1 MIGLP
6 RKWLET
12 KYGSGPFLDVL
23 LGAAWEQKKRLA
35 LVLICGIIGA
45 FFEGLTFAVLAVAL
59 ELLASGN
66 SLSPDR
72 LNSIGVGWLAE
83 WSQGKQFVFLVVCAV
98 LCQIAKGVFQVA
110 NTQIST
116 LLAAQAAQSV
126 QQKTLGVILDMPFGQ
141 ASSYKVGELTNFV
154 VVPGEALSNALIQ
167 GLAWF
172 SNLLVVVAYVF
183 VLCTISPV
191 LFLASLLLFGAV
203 VYIQK
208 LVGRKI
214 GLLSYQLGMQQGDL
228 SRKMVESI
236 GALRLVHAFNQ
247 QGMVRDQVG
256 RLQGEFI
263 KTLRDLN
270 QRLAILGPAAESL
283 LLMGLGAFLL
293 VGFFLFKENRTNL
306 LPDLLT
312 FIAVLNRLSGRVS
325 QIGVIWSNVANS
337 ASRASIIKDL
347 LVHGAQTKKPSGTIH
362 FETLRSKIEFKD
374 VSLRYSGREDF
385 ALRKIA
391 FEIPVGTSLALV
403 GPSGGGKSSIADL
416 MLALYEPTSGG
427 VFFDDVESREIEPG
441 SLRARL
447 GVVSQDTILFNASVE
462 ENLRFAKPSASE
474 QEIIQA
480 LKGADAWDFTGAMPQ
495 GVKTVVGERGFML
508 SGGQR
513 QRIAIARALLRK
525 PQILIL
531 DEATSALDT
540 QAEQAVQKT
549 IDTLGKGIT
558 RLIIAHRLSTVRNA
572 DRICVLDKGEI
583 VERGSHGELVALNGI
598 YASLW
603 RKQTGDDTP
612 RVLLRDG
619 EEKRARVS
627 KL

>member
-1 MIGLP
+1 VFGFAKKL
-6 RKWLET
+6 LEK
-12 KYGSGPFLDVL
+12 KYRPGPFLDVL
-23 LGAAWEQKKRLA
+23 LGAAWEQKKRLVF
-35 LVLICGIIGA
+35 VLISGIIGA

-59 ELLASGN
+59 ELLASGS

-72 LNSIGVGWLAE
+72 LSSIGMGWLAS
-83 WSQGKQFVFLVVCAV
+83 WSQGKQFVLLVVCVV
-98 LCQIAKGVFQVA
+98 LCQIAKSVFQVA

-191 LFLASLLLFGAV
+191 LFLSSLILFGAV
-203 VYIQK
+203 IYIQK
-208 LVGRKI
+208 LVGRRI
-214 GLLSYQLGMQQGDL
+214 GLLSYQLGLQQGDL

-247 QGMVRDQVG
+247 HKMIREQVG
-256 RLQGEFI
+256 RLQDDFI
-263 KTLRDLN
+263 KTMRDLN

-293 VGFFLFKENRTNL
+293 VGFFLFQENRTNL

-325 QIGVIWSNVANS
+325 QIGVIWSNFANQI
-337 ASRASIIKDL
+337 SRASIIKDL
-347 LVHGAQTKKPSGTIH
+347 LVHGALARKTSGSIH
-362 FETLRSKIEFKD
+362 FESLQSNIRFVD
-374 VSLRYSGREDF
+374 VSLRYSSREDF
-385 ALRKIA
+385 ALRNVS
-391 FEIPVGTSLALV
+391 FEIPVGTNLALV

-427 VFFDDVESREIEPG
+427 VFFDGVESREIEPG

-447 GVVSQDTILFNASVE
+447 GVVSQDTILFNATVE
-462 ENLRFAKPSASE
+462 ENLRFANPFASE
-474 QEIIQA
+474 EEIFQA
-480 LKGADAWDFTGAMPQ
+480 LKGADACDFIGAMPQ
-495 GVKTVVGERGFML
+495 GVKTIVGERGFML

-558 RLIIAHRLSTVRNA
+558 RLTIAHRLSTVRNA

-583 VERGSHGELVALNGI
+583 IESGRHEELIGMNGI

-603 RKQTGDDTP
+603 RKQIGEDAP
-612 RVLLRDG
+612 KGMARDG
-619 EEKRARVS
+619 EVERTKNA

>member
-1 MIGLP
+1 M
-6 RKWLET
+6 
-12 KYGSGPFLDVL
+12 L
-23 LGAAWEQKKRLA
+23 LGAAWEQKRRLT
-35 LVLICGIIGA
+35 LVFVCGVIGA
-45 FFEGLTFAVLAVAL
+45 FFEGLTFAVLAIAL

-72 LNSIGVGWLAE
+72 LGSIGFGWLSA
-83 WSQGKQFVFLVVCAV
+83 WSQGKQFVLLVVCAV

-141 ASSYKVGELTNFV
+141 SSSYKVGELTNFV

-172 SNLLVVVAYVF
+172 SNLLVVFAYIF
-183 VLCTISPV
+183 VLCTISPM
-191 LFLASLLLFGAV
+191 LFLASLVLFGAV

-247 QGMVRDQVG
+247 QKMVREQVSH
-256 RLQGEFI
+256 LQGEFI
-263 KTLRDLN
+263 KTMRDLN

-293 VGFFLFKENRTNL
+293 VGFFVFKENRSNL

-325 QIGVIWSNVANS
+325 QIGVIWSNFANW

-347 LVHGAQTKKPSGTIH
+347 LVDGGNSIKTSGTIP
-362 FETLRSKIEFKD
+362 FDALQTKIVFQN
-374 VSLRYSGREDF
+374 VSLQYATREDF
-385 ALRKIA
+385 ALKNIS
-391 FEIPVGTSLALV
+391 FELPLGKSLALV

-416 MLALYEPTSGG
+416 MLALYEPTCGG
-427 VFFDDVESREIEPG
+427 VFFDGIDSRQIEPG

-462 ENLRFAKPSASE
+462 ENLRFANSSATE
-474 QEIIQA
+474 QQIIQA
-480 LKGADAWDFTGAMPQ
+480 LQGADAWDFISGMPQ
-495 GVKTVVGERGFML
+495 GIKTVVGERGFML

-513 QRIAIARALLRK
+513 QRIAIARALLRQ

-540 QAEQAVQKT
+540 QAEQSVQRT
-549 IDTLGKGIT
+549 IDNLGRNTT

-572 DRICVLDKGEI
+572 DKICVIDKGQIIES
-583 VERGSHGELVALNGI
+583 GNHDELLKMNGT

-603 RKQTGDDTP
+603 RKQTGGDEKSTKVD
-612 RVLLRDG
+612 VHY
-619 EEKRARVS
+619 EEKWS
-627 KL
+627 KSAKA

>member
-1 MIGLP
+1 MVFQGLNLI
-6 RKWLET
+6 RFAINWLE
-12 KYGSGPFLDVL
+12 KRYGRGPFLDVL
-23 LGAAWEQKKRLA
+23 LGAAWEQKNRLT
-35 LVLICGIIGA
+35 LVFICGIFCA
-45 FFEGLTFAVLAVAL
+45 FFEGLTFAVLAMAL
-59 ELLASGN
+59 ELLSSGN
-66 SLSPDR
+66 SLPVEK
-72 LNSIGVGWLAE
+72 LNSIGAGWLAA
-83 WSQGKQFVFLVVCAV
+83 WSQGKQFVLLVACAV
-98 LCQIAKGVFQVA
+98 LCQISKGVFQVA

-167 GLAWF
+167 ALAWF
-172 SNLLVVVAYVF
+172 SNLLVVIAYVF
-183 VLCTISPV
+183 VLCTISPS
-191 LFLASLLLFGAV
+191 LFFASLLLFSAV

-208 LVGRKI
+208 MVGRRI

-247 QGMVRDQVG
+247 QAMIRDQVG
-256 RLQGEFI
+256 RLQGDFI

-270 QRLAILGPAAESL
+270 QRLAVLGPAAESL

-293 VGFFLFKENRTNL
+293 IGFFLFKENRSNL

-325 QIGVIWSNVANS
+325 QIGVIWSNFSNS

-347 LVHGAQTKKPSGTIH
+347 LLDGAQTKKPSGKIPLDKLKTGIR
-362 FETLRSKIEFKD
+362 FED
-374 VSLRYSGREDF
+374 VSLRYSSREEF
-385 ALRKIA
+385 ALRNVS
-391 FEIPVGTSLALV
+391 FELPVGASLALV

-427 VFFDDVESREIEPG
+427 VFFDGIESREIEPG
-441 SLRARL
+441 SLRALL

-462 ENLRFAKPSASE
+462 ENLRFANPFASE
-474 QEIIQA
+474 AEVIQA
-480 LKGADAWDFTGAMPQ
+480 LQGADAWDFIGTMPH
-495 GVKTVVGERGFML
+495 GIKTVVGERGFML

-513 QRIAIARALLRK
+513 QRIAIARALLRN

-540 QAEQAVQKT
+540 KAEKSIQKT
-549 IDTLGKGIT
+549 IDSLGKGIT

-572 DRICVLDKGEI
+572 DRICVLEKGEI
-583 VERGSHGELVALNGI
+583 IESGNHDQLISLNGV

-603 RKQTGDDTP
+603 FKQAG
-612 RVLLRDG
+612 V
-619 EEKRARVS
+619 
-627 KL
+627 

>member
-1 MIGLP
+1 MDLI
-6 RKWLET
+6 
-12 KYGSGPFLDVL
+12 
-23 LGAAWEQKKRLA
+23 LGAAWEQRKRLF

-59 ELLASGN
+59 ELLSSGN

-72 LNSIGVGWLAE
+72 LGSIGLGWLAAL
-83 WSQGKQFVFLVVCAV
+83 SQGKQFVLLVVCAV

-154 VVPGEALSNALIQ
+154 VVPGESLSTALIHAL
-167 GLAWF
+167 GWF
-172 SNLLVVVAYVF
+172 SNLLVVFAYIF
-183 VLCTISPV
+183 VLCTISPM
-191 LFLASLLLFGAV
+191 LLLASLVLFGVV
-203 VYIQK
+203 VYIQR

-214 GLLSYQLGMQQGDL
+214 GLLSYQLGIQQGDL

-247 QGMVRDQVG
+247 QKMVREQVG
-256 RLQGEFI
+256 HLQGEFI
-263 KTLRDLN
+263 KTMRDLN

-293 VGFFLFKENRTNL
+293 VGFFLFRENRSNL

-325 QIGVIWSNVANS
+325 QIGVLWSSFNSFAN
-337 ASRASIIKDL
+337 RAFIIKDL
-347 LVHGAQTKKPSGTIH
+347 LIDGANNKKPLGTIPFVSLKSNIV
-362 FETLRSKIEFKD
+362 FED
-374 VSLRYSGREDF
+374 VSLRYPTREEF
-385 ALRKIA
+385 ALRNIS
-391 FEIPVGTSLALV
+391 FEIPVGKSLALV

-416 MLALYEPTSGG
+416 LLALYEPTSGE
-427 VFFDDVESREIEPG
+427 VSFDGIDSREIEPG

-462 ENLRFAKPSASE
+462 ENLRFANPRATE
-474 QEIIQA
+474 QQIIQA
-480 LKGADAWDFTGAMPQ
+480 LQGADAWDFIGGMPQ
-495 GVKTVVGERGFML
+495 GIKTVVGERGFML

-513 QRIAIARALLRK
+513 QRIAIARALLRQ

-540 QAEQAVQKT
+540 QAEQSVQKT
-549 IDTLGKGIT
+549 IDNLGKGIT

-572 DRICVLDKGEI
+572 DRICVLDKGQI
-583 VERGSHGELVALNGI
+583 VESGNHNELLELNGV

-603 RKQTGDDTP
+603 RKQTGGNEFQIFDVGGNLQAIST
-612 RVLLRDG
+612 
-619 EEKRARVS
+619 EWAK
-627 KL
+627 